1 MKKII
6 ISISLVIATMLC
18 STSCSDYL
26 DIVPEGTPS
35 MDNAFSN
42 RINSF
47 KFLHTCY
54 SYLPS
59 WDQGGSIGF
68 LAGDEHWLM
77 PKGTGFIDQRI
88 SLNAWEIGR
97 GEQNNNDPYQNFWDG
112 GNGGTNLWVAIRDC
126 NIFLENINKPLDLQ
140 NYERT
145 RWIAEVKF
153 LKAYYHYYLFM
164 LYGPI
169 PIMDTNIA
177 VDASQDEVRR
187 YREPVDDVV
196 AYISNLLDEAYKD
209 LPSKITDPGQEM
221 GRITQPIAKAV
232 KAQLLLLAASPLFNG
247 NSDYI
252 NVKDN
257 QGRHLFPTQVDNSKW
272 KLAADAALEAINCAK
287 ENGHEKLYTF
297 SLPINSISAATRKL
311 LDIGE
316 AVTEKWNEEIIWG
329 STRNVNGLQT
339 VAMAKHTKGSHY
351 NARSVLG
358 PTLSVAEAFYSS
370 NGVPISEDNS
380 DFWTANYPNRYEITT
395 IPDEGNNK
403 YYLQIGEQTAYLHLN
418 REPRFYASVSFNGCV
433 WSLLKNAET
442 VDYKKD
448 VEKQVNYYYGIN
460 TDGFSGTGVYLRS
473 GIGIMKYVHPDDTNR
488 KEIKPKAEPAI
499 RFAEILLIYAE
510 ALNELEEGANYDV
523 SSWDGSTTYS
533 IKRDIDEMK
542 KGIRPIRRRA
552 GVPDYDLET
561 VYKSQDEFRKKMKK
575 ERQIELMAEGQR
587 YFDLRRWK
595 DAEVEESKKNYGC
608 NFYMSDSKDQKEQ
621 FYTPIEITDLPTAFS
636 RKLYF
641 WPISHEELKRNKRL
655 TQNPGW
661 TYND

>member
-6 ISISLVIATMLC
+6 ISISLVIAAMLC

-169 PIMDTNIA
+169 PVMDNNISI
-177 VDASQDEVRR
+177 DASAEEVRR
-187 YREPVDDVV
+187 YRDPVDDVV
-196 AYISNLLDEAYKD
+196 NYISNLLDDAAKD
-209 LPSKITDPGQEM
+209 LPLQVTDAGEEL

-232 KAQLLLLAASPLFNG
+232 KAQLWLLAASPLFNG
-247 NSDYI
+247 NTDYI

-257 QGRHLFPTQVDNSKW
+257 QGRSLFPAETDNNKW
-272 KLAADAALEAINCAK
+272 EQAADAALDAIKCAK
-287 ENGHEKLYTF
+287 EAGHDLYYFTLPVNGL
-297 SLPINSISAATRKL
+297 SDATRKL

-316 AVTEKWNEEIIWG
+316 AVTEKWNTEIIWG
-329 STRNVNGLQT
+329 STWNVNGLQK
-339 VAMAKHTKGSHY
+339 VAVAKTTKGSHY
-351 NARSVLG
+351 DAISVMA
-358 PTLSVAEAFYSS
+358 PTLTVAEQFYSS
-370 NGVPISEDNS
+370 NGVPISEDKG
-380 DFWTANYPNRYEITT
+380 DFWSKNYLNRYEFTI

-403 YYLQIGEQTAYLHLN
+403 HYLKIGEETAYLHLN
-418 REPRFYASVSFNGCV
+418 REPRFYANLSFDRGTWYGYGYASDEPKDLAFYKFRAKEVSGRITSEDYSYTGYLNKKVCSYKTSVTDNGL
-433 WSLLKNAET
+433 STERYAFPIIRLADL
-442 VDYKKD
+442 
-448 VEKQVNYYYGIN
+448 
-460 TDGFSGTGVYLRS
+460 YL
-473 GIGIMKYVHPDDTNR
+473 M
-488 KEIKPKAEPAI
+488 
-499 RFAEILLIYAE
+499 YAE
-510 ALNELEEGANYDV
+510 ALNETLSSPNSDV
-523 SSWDGSTTYS
+523 YTY
-533 IKRDIDEMK
+533 IDLVRK
-542 KGIRPIRRRA
+542 RA
-552 GVPDYDLET
+552 GLDGV
-561 VYKSQDEFRKKMKK
+561 K
-575 ERQIELMAEGQR
+575 ESWQKYSKYPEKPNTKTGMREIIRMERLNELACEGKR
-587 YFDLRRWK
+587 FWDLRRWK
-595 DAEVEESKKNYGC
+595 KELPREVKGWYVQGETAQE
-608 NFYMSDSKDQKEQ
+608 FYRVTTLYLRSRYSFKD
-621 FYTPIEITDLPTAFS
+621 YL
-636 RKLYF
+636 
-641 WPISHEELKRNKRL
+641 WPLKVETVLKDPNL
-655 TQNPGW
+655 GQSPGW
-661 TYND
+661 

>member
-6 ISISLVIATMLC
+6 ISISLLIAAMLC

-54 SYLPS
+54 SYLPT

-97 GEQNNNDPYQNFWDG
+97 GEQNNNKPYQNFWDG
-112 GNGGTNLWVAIRDC
+112 ENGGTNLWIAIRDC
-126 NIFLENINKPLDLQ
+126 NIFLENIDKPLDLQ

-153 LKAYYHYYLFM
+153 LKAYYHFYLFM

-169 PIMDTNIA
+169 PIMDTNIS

-196 AYISNLLDEAYKD
+196 TYISNLLDEAYKD
-209 LPSKITDPGQEM
+209 LPPKITDPSMEM

-252 NVKDN
+252 NVVDN
-257 QGRHLFPTQVDNSKW
+257 KGRHLFPTEVDNNKW
-272 KLAADAALEAINCAK
+272 KLAADATLEAINCAK

-297 SLPINSISAATRKL
+297 SLPITSISAATRKL

-316 AVTEKWNEEIIWG
+316 AVTGKWNEEIIWG
-329 STRNVNGLQT
+329 STWNVNGLQT

-351 NARSVLG
+351 DARSVLG
-358 PTLSVAEAFYSS
+358 PTLAVAEAFYSS

-380 DFWTANYPNRYEITT
+380 EYWMNNYPNRYDVTT

-403 YYLQIGEQTAYLHLN
+403 YYFQLGEQTAYLHLN
-418 REPRFYASVSFNGCV
+418 REPRFYASLSFDRGTWYGEGYTNDEQ
-433 WSLLKNAET
+433 KNLAFYHFRAKEISGRQT
-442 VDYKKD
+442 SEDHSYTGYLNKKVCSYKTGLTK
-448 VEKQVNYYYGIN
+448 
-460 TDGFSGTGVYLRS
+460 DGFSPERYSFPIIRLADLYL
-473 GIGIMKYVHPDDTNR
+473 M
-488 KEIKPKAEPAI
+488 
-499 RFAEILLIYAE
+499 YAE
-510 ALNELEEGANYDV
+510 ALNESLESPSQDVYNYVDLV
-523 SSWDGSTTYS
+523 
-533 IKRDIDEMK
+533 RE
-542 KGIRPIRRRA
+542 RA
-552 GVPDYDLET
+552 GLEGVKESWRKYSKSPDKPNTKAGMREII
-561 VYKSQDEFRKKMKK
+561 RM
-575 ERQIELMAEGQR
+575 ERLNELACEGKR
-587 YFDLRRWK
+587 FWDLRRWK
-595 DAEVEESKKNYGC
+595 KELPREVKGWYIQGETAQEFYRVTTIYLRSKYSYRDYLWPLKLETVL
-608 NFYMSDSKDQKEQ
+608 KD
-621 FYTPIEITDLPTAFS
+621 PNLV
-636 RKLYF
+636 
-641 WPISHEELKRNKRL
+641 
-655 TQNPGW
+655 QNPGW
-661 TYND
+661 

>member
-6 ISISLVIATMLC
+6 ISISLVIAAMLC

-169 PIMDTNIA
+169 PIMDNNISI
-177 VDASQDEVRR
+177 DASAEEVRR
-187 YREPVDDVV
+187 YRDPVDDVV
-196 AYISNLLDEAYKD
+196 NYISNLLDDAAKD
-209 LPSKITDPGQEM
+209 LPLQVTDAGEEL
-221 GRITQPIAKAV
+221 GRITQPITKAV
-232 KAQLLLLAASPLFNG
+232 KAQLWLLAASPLFNG
-247 NSDYI
+247 NTDYI

-257 QGRHLFPTQVDNSKW
+257 QGRSLFPSETDNNKW
-272 KLAADAALEAINCAK
+272 KQAADAALDAIKCAK
-287 ENGHEKLYTF
+287 EAGHDLYYFTLPVNGL
-297 SLPINSISAATRKL
+297 SDATRKL

-316 AVTEKWNEEIIWG
+316 AVTEKWNTEIIWG
-329 STRNVNGLQT
+329 STWNVNGLQK
-339 VAMAKHTKGSHY
+339 VAVAKTTKGSHY
-351 NARSVLG
+351 DAISVMA
-358 PTLSVAEAFYSS
+358 PTLTVAEQFYSS
-370 NGVPISEDNS
+370 NGVPISEDKG
-380 DFWTANYPNRYEITT
+380 DFWSKNYPNRYDFTI

-403 YYLQIGEQTAYLHLN
+403 HYLKIGEETAYLHLN
-418 REPRFYASVSFNGCV
+418 REPRFYANLSFDRGTWYGYGYASDEPKDLAFYKFRAKEVSGRITSEDYSYTGYLNKKVCSYKTSVTDNGL
-433 WSLLKNAET
+433 STERYAFPIIRLADL
-442 VDYKKD
+442 
-448 VEKQVNYYYGIN
+448 
-460 TDGFSGTGVYLRS
+460 YL
-473 GIGIMKYVHPDDTNR
+473 M
-488 KEIKPKAEPAI
+488 
-499 RFAEILLIYAE
+499 YAE
-510 ALNELEEGANYDV
+510 ALNETLNTPNNDV
-523 SSWDGSTTYS
+523 YTY
-533 IKRDIDEMK
+533 IDLVRE
-542 KGIRPIRRRA
+542 RA
-552 GVPDYDLET
+552 GLDGV
-561 VYKSQDEFRKKMKK
+561 K
-575 ERQIELMAEGQR
+575 ESWQKYSKYPEKPNTKTGMREIIRMERLNELACEGKR
-587 YFDLRRWK
+587 FWDLRRWK
-595 DAEVEESKKNYGC
+595 KELPREVKGWYVQGETAQE
-608 NFYMSDSKDQKEQ
+608 FYRVTTLYLRSRYSFKD
-621 FYTPIEITDLPTAFS
+621 YL
-636 RKLYF
+636 
-641 WPISHEELKRNKRL
+641 WPLKVETVLKDPNL
-655 TQNPGW
+655 GQNPGW
-661 TYND
+661 